1 MDKLNLCAGILCI
14 IIAIIGITTNLLTL
28 LAIPFAAKRKKYASI
43 HIHTTNLICNIYEF
57 FFRFNLHK
65 RFSDK
70 IFILNL
76 AFGDLLYCGINLPMA
91 TLTYL
96 GTK

>member
-43 HIHTTNLICNIYEF
+43 HIPTY
-57 FFRFNLHK
+57 HK
-65 RFSDK
+65 SD
-70 IFILNL
+70 L
-76 AFGDLLYCGINLPMA
+76 
-91 TLTYL
+91 
-96 GTK
+96 